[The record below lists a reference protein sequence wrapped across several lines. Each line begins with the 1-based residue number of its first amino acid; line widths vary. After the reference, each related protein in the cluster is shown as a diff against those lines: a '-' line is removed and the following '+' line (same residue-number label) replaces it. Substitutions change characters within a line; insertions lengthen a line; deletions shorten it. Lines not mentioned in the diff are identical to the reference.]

1 MTSIQKQNIIDVYN
15 IMCKLDLK
23 DSALIKEMAEKL
35 IDLKLL
41 ALVPDAILENMD
53 VTEKVMLINLNT
65 MSPEEREKEME
76 DAIDIEEALKEE
88 GIV

>member
-1 MTSIQKQNIIDVYN
+1 
-15 IMCKLDLK
+15 
-23 DSALIKEMAEKL
+23 MAEKL

>member
-41 ALVPDAILENMD
+41 ALVPYAILENMD
-53 VTEKVMLINLNT
+53 VT
-65 MSPEEREKEME
+65 
-76 DAIDIEEALKEE
+76 
-88 GIV
+88 